1 MDKENEVT
9 LIATLVV
16 KDGTDYAISGK
27 MSKELADIMS
37 SVFEEMN
44 EWQKE
49 NGYEQNQ

>member
-1 MDKENEVT
+1 MDKETEVT
-9 LIATLVV
+9 LIATMVV
-16 KDGTDYAISGK
+16 ENGTDYGVSGK
-27 MSKELADIMS
+27 MSKELANIMA